1 MLVIRFDGG
10 ISPEST
16 SAIIQSG
23 ILFDVNQFERVDP
36 CGDEGGDHPWPL
48 IGPRYLTW
56 PLIGL
61 SPAPGLAVAPCLAAS
76 QSQC

>member
-23 ILFDVNQFERVDP
+23 KLFDVNQFERVDP
-36 CGDEGGDHPWPL
+36 C
-48 IGPRYLTW
+48 
-56 PLIGL
+56 
-61 SPAPGLAVAPCLAAS
+61 
-76 QSQC
+76 